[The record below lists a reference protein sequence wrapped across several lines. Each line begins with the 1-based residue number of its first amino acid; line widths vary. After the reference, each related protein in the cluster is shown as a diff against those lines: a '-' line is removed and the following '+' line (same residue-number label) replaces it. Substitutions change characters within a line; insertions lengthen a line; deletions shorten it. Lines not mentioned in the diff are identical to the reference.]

1 MSTFQVNDMTC
12 GHCASTIRNALGA
25 VDPQAKVIIDISSR
39 RVEISSAR
47 ASAAQLRSAIEQ
59 AGYTPVAFQA
69 GSSHAGA
76 PDKRSGGGCC
86 G

>member
-12 GHCASTIRNALGA
+12 GHCATKIQNALGA
-25 VDPQAKVIIDISSR
+25 LDPQAKVSIDVASR
-39 RVEISSAR
+39 RVEVDSAR

-59 AGYTPVAFQA
+59 AGYTPVALE
-69 GSSHAGA
+69 
-76 PDKRSGGGCC
+76 PGGTSADTAKQGRRGCC